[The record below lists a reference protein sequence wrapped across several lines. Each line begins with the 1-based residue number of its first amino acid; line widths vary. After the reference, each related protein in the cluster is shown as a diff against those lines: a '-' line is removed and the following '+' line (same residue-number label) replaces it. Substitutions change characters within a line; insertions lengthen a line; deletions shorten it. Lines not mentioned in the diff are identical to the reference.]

1 MKEVNDLL
9 NRLGELEDAPLI
21 WVNKK
26 VYDMAQ
32 EIERLKEENT
42 ILKQT
47 MSNNSLLINENAFL
61 KERIDKAIEYIYLH
75 STQRKWFAD
84 ISDRLHN
91 QEIQFKGRIQDL
103 LDILKGD
110 DKE

>member
-1 MKEVNDLL
+1 MSKVDLDRFNDFIVEYKKEIIKDY
-9 NRLGELEDAPLI
+9 EE
-21 WVNKK
+21 
-26 VYDMAQ
+26 

-42 ILKQT
+42 ILKQI

-103 LDILKGD
+103 LDILKGVY
-110 DKE
+110 KE

>member
-1 MKEVNDLL
+1 MISLTEFYLSDKSKQTQMIIDSNT
-9 NRLGELEDAPLI
+9 
-21 WVNKK
+21 
-26 VYDMAQ
+26 

-103 LDILKGD
+103 LDILKEG
-110 DKE
+110 KKNE

>member
-9 NRLGELEDAPLI
+9 NRLRELEDAPLI

-47 MSNNSLLINENAFL
+47 MSSNSLLINENAFL
-61 KERIDKAIEYIYLH
+61 KERIDKAIEYIE
-75 STQRKWFAD
+75 Q
-84 ISDRLHN
+84 HN
-91 QEIQFKGRIQDL
+91 DYFLLKREVKEL
-103 LDILKGD
+103 LDILKGS
-110 DKE
+110 DKEWD

>member
-32 EIERLKEENT
+32 EIERLNKENT
-42 ILKQT
+42 ILKQI

-103 LDILKGD
+103 LDILKGVY
-110 DKE
+110 KE

>member
-1 MKEVNDLL
+1 MNELSPYYESVDNGYRQLSYKEVIEGLQ
-9 NRLGELEDAPLI
+9 
-21 WVNKK
+21 
-26 VYDMAQ
+26 Q

-47 MSNNSLLINENAFL
+47 MSSNSLLINENAFL